1 MELLNN
7 TEGQRKVVK
16 KVFSRIVSSSATI
29 AAPMTP
35 AELLLALH
43 EMEENVPLP
52 KAVEGRLGLGQP
64 FLRAKEGLVLKKRML
79 CMG

>member
-1 MELLNN
+1 
-7 TEGQRKVVK
+7 
-16 KVFSRIVSSSATI
+16 
-29 AAPMTP
+29 MTP